1 MEETKEIVKVV
12 ENISSFITPVVDIQS
27 ALARYDAFR
36 EFVSKI
42 LKKDTDYGEIPGTN
56 KPTLLKAG
64 AEKLG
69 AFFGLRPIFVLQESV
84 NDWMGQN
91 HGGEPFF
98 FREYKVQL
106 YRAGE
111 LVGEGVGSC
120 NSWEKKYRYR
130 WVNEL
135 EIPSNVDKSV
145 LEFRD
150 GAISEFAF
158 AVEKA
163 ETTGKYGK
171 PASYWQQFA
180 DAIANGTA
188 KQIKRKTKKGNEM
201 DAWEIGGKLYAVPN
215 KDVADQVNTIDKM
228 AQKRAFVAAILIAT
242 NASDYFTQ
250 DMEDFQGIS
259 YEPIIEGSFEETEN
273 KSKQNQKPVGNK
285 RPYDPETLKSRIA
298 TFAEKHANET
308 ASEDQRGLMVGGLN
322 ICYAGEGADM
332 KRHEAMQ
339 FLTDEASSKK
349 LPDNYVLA
357 ILDWL
362 HLVKDSGGAYIP
374 DEMAV
379 REAQTLLTFA
389 RTEAG
394 QQDLFEGE
402 QA

>member
-1 MEETKEIVKVV
+1 METNEI
-12 ENISSFITPVVDIQS
+12 ITTSGSFITPVADIQS
-27 ALARYDAFR
+27 ALARYEAFG

-69 AFFGLRPIFVLQESV
+69 AFFGLRPIFVPQESV
-84 NDWMGQN
+84 NDWTGKAHN
-91 HGGEPFF
+91 GEPFF

-106 YRAGE
+106 YRNGE
-111 LVGEGVGSC
+111 LVGEGIGSC

-130 WVNEL
+130 WVNEMDL
-135 EIPSNVDKSV
+135 PADIDVSQYECK
-145 LEFRD
+145 D

-171 PASYWQQFA
+171 PKEYRQQFA

-188 KQIKRKTKKGNEM
+188 KQIKRKTKKGDEM

-250 DMEDFQGIS
+250 DMEDFQDHGIS
-259 YEPIIEGSFEETEN
+259 YENIVDAEFTDQP
-273 KSKQNQKPVGNK
+273 KQSQKPIGNK
-285 RPYDPETLKSRIA
+285 RPYDPIELKAQIQKFEKIYNKNWDAETL
-298 TFAEKHANET
+298 EKKRTSVVINLET
-308 ASEDQRGLMVGGLN
+308 
-322 ICYAGEGADM
+322 CYAGNGADM
-332 KRHEAMQ
+332 KRHEAMLYLVGVAHKNE
-339 FLTDEASSKK
+339 LTAPQTYA
-349 LPDNYVLA
+349 LLMWLA
-357 ILDWL
+357 PSQ
-362 HLVKDSGGAYIP
+362 DSGGAWFP
-374 DEMAV
+374 DPMAV
-379 REAQTLLTFA
+379 REAQQLLTYA
-389 RTEAG
+389 RKENG
-394 QQDLFEGE
+394 QEELLEGE
-402 QA
+402 TE